1 MRYICG
7 RLLNETIGTPI
18 STQDEKEY
26 QRLVDFTSQYPDFDI
41 KVEDV
46 LLMIENQW
54 VTIAKVIIKQSRK
67 DLIVPNLFAA
77 TKKIMET
84 YSKVDSEIPKYHA
97 MWLNE
102 VLDELER
109 REKSSF
115 FYFVLITAFIFYIST

>member
-1 MRYICG
+1 
-7 RLLNETIGTPI
+7 LLNETIGTHVI
-18 STQDEKEY
+18 AEEDKEY
-26 QRLVDFTSQYPDFDI
+26 QKLVEFTSQYPDLNI

-46 LLMIENQW
+46 LIMIENQW
-54 VTIAKVIIKQSRK
+54 VTIARVIIKQSRK
-67 DLIVPNLFAA
+67 DLIVPNLFAV

-97 MWLNE
+97 KWLNE